1 MLWWERGAADRKI
14 RARLFAGMPVV
25 LVDSTDG
32 LIGNL
37 RGKL

>member
-14 RARLFAGMPVV
+14 RAWFAGIAVV